1 MSPFDKLIPGREID
15 EYDEQMKKFKNE
27 YLAGRPV
34 IGHLANGTPLGAFF
48 ICFLI
53 SPWIMAPIQI
63 IIGELSISSI
73 TRYALIM
80 GIIGAIISYFM
91 GKELSKK
98 TKEERQKII
107 ESIIS
112 KRKENTDNE

>member
-1 MSPFDKLIPGREID
+1 MSPFDKLMPGREID
-15 EYDEQMKKFKNE
+15 EYDEQIKKFKNE
-27 YLAGRPV
+27 YLAGKPV
-34 IGHLANGTPLGAFF
+34 IGHLANVSPLGGFF

-53 SPWIMAPIQI
+53 SPWIVAPIQI
-63 IIGELSISSI
+63 VIGELSISSI

-98 TKEERQKII
+98 TESERKKII
-107 ESIIS
+107 ERIIS
-112 KRKENTDNE
+112 KRKEKINNE